1 MAKAKKTTGKD
12 SKKKAQR
19 KTSST
24 KVGSVKKTQTQAFE
38 QVKEAVKEVKAAAK
52 GKKRRSQQGKA
63 EHAEKITPSENI
75 EDKPSQGERMV
86 VDEDWKRQDQQEK
99 AAVAEQEPKEEAPP
113 PNIPPPNF
121 SLFVSGLATQTLIA
135 LGQRENPFTRQ
146 KEINRDQ
153 ARYTI
158 DTLKMIE
165 EKTTGNLTPEETT
178 FLEGVLYDLRMRY
191 LSIAY

>member
-1 MAKAKKTTGKD
+1 MAKAKKPAGKG

-19 KTSST
+19 KTAST
-24 KVGSVKKTQTQAFE
+24 KAGSLKKTRSKAAK
-38 QVKEAVKEVKAAAK
+38 QVKGAVKGVKAAEKK
-52 GKKRRSQQGKA
+52 GRPQQGKA
-63 EHAEKITPSENI
+63 KHTEKITP
-75 EDKPSQGERMV
+75 GELVEEKLPQEERKV
-86 VDEDWKRQDQQEK
+86 VDEDWKRQDQPEK
-99 AAVAEQEPKEEAPP
+99 AVEQEPKEEAPH

-135 LGQRENPFTRQ
+135 LGQIENPFTKR

-165 EKTTGNLTPEETT
+165 EKTTGNLTPEEMT
-178 FLEGVLYDLRMRY
+178 FLEGVLYDLRMSY
-191 LSIAY
+191 LSIAK